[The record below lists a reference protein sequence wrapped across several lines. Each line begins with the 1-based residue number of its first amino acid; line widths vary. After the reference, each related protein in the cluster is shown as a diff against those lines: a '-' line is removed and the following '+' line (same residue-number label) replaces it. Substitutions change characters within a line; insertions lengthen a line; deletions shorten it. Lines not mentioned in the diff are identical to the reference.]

1 MPRGRPR
8 TKPVRTTQVRKYTRR
23 GTEKIII
30 RKRVLRNGKQ
40 MLK

>member
-23 GTEKIII
+23 GTEKNSYS
-30 RKRVLRNGKQ
+30 KLLLLKGKQ